1 MKRSNLIIGLMAAVS
16 FAGPSL
22 AGPEI
27 TVFTGIQ
34 ESPHSIV
41 TGEDETLGSL
51 DFTAGWEGRS
61 MSPPPYYGA
70 RITWWGQGK
79 FGWGFELTH
88 DKIYANDETL
98 ANAGFRRLEFTD
110 GLNIITVNGLWRGQA
125 RASGLLPYGGVGA
138 GVAIPHVDIEPEG
151 GPHTWEYQL
160 TGPAVRWFAGV
171 RYDLKGDWD
180 LIGEYQGTYSLNDVR
195 LDDGGH
201 FSTNIVT
208 NALNIGVTKD
218 F

>member
-1 MKRSNLIIGLMAAVS
+1 MLFRS
-16 FAGPSL
+16 
-22 AGPEI
+22 
-27 TVFTGIQ
+27 
-34 ESPHSIV
+34 
-41 TGEDETLGSL
+41 
-51 DFTAGWEGRS
+51 
-61 MSPPPYYGA
+61 
-70 RITWWGQGK
+70 
-79 FGWGFELTH
+79 
-88 DKIYANDETL
+88 
-98 ANAGFRRLEFTD
+98 
-110 GLNIITVNGLWRGQA
+110 
-125 RASGLLPYGGVGA
+125 GGVGA
-138 GVAIPHVDIEPEG
+138 GMAIPHVDIEPEG

-180 LIGEYQGTYSLNDVR
+180 LIGEYQDTYSLNELR